1 MLRLQ
6 QIRLPLDY
14 TDTTLKQTAA
24 RELRIAP
31 DQISD
36 VKLIRRS
43 LDARKKQDIHY
54 SAVLDVQT
62 AQEKVIL
69 KKNKKTTFSSVKDIF
84 YQYPKPGEQKLS
96 CRPVIAGSGPAG
108 LFCGLILARCGFQP
122 LILERGEDVEKR
134 SRTVRNFWDT
144 GKLDPAS
151 NVQFGEGG
159 AGTFSDGKLNTMVKD
174 REGRSRFVLET
185 FVDAGAHAEI
195 LYVNKPHIGTDILQ
209 KVVKNIRLE
218 IERLGGEVRFG
229 AQVTDLETEN
239 GCMKA
244 VIVNGMERIDCE
256 VFVAAI
262 GHSARDTFA
271 MLTKH
276 PLRMEPKPFAVG
288 VRIEHPQ
295 KMIDCSQYGVTGHP
309 HLAAADYKLTGK
321 LSDGRGI
328 YSFCMCPG
336 GYVVNASS
344 EKGMLAVNGM
354 SYHARDSR
362 NANSAIVL
370 TVTPQDF
377 GSSEVLAGVEFQ
389 RQLEKLA
396 YRAGN
401 GKIPVQLFG
410 DFCRKKE
417 STAFGEVFPCTKG
430 ACQLTNLRKALP
442 QFIGNGLEEGI
453 LQFERKI
460 TGFARADALLL
471 GVESRTSSP
480 VRIARDERRMAELF
494 GFYPCGEG
502 AGYAGGITSAA
513 MDGMKTAE
521 AIVGQFS
528 PIH

>member
-14 TDTTLKQTAA
+14 TDTTLKQVAA
-24 RELRIAP
+24 KELRITP
-31 DQISD
+31 DQISA
-36 VKLIRRS
+36 VELVRRS

-54 SAVLDVQT
+54 SAILDVQT
-62 AQEKVIL
+62 AQEKIIL
-69 KKNKKTTFSSVKDIF
+69 KKCKKATISAVKNTF
-84 YQYPKPGEQKLS
+84 YQYPKPGEQKLNH
-96 CRPVIAGSGPAG
+96 RPVIAGSGPAG
-108 LFCGLILARCGFQP
+108 LFCGLILARCGYQP
-122 LILERGEDVEKR
+122 LILERGENMEKR
-134 SRTVRNFWDT
+134 SHTVQNFWDT
-144 GKLDPAS
+144 GKLDPKS

-185 FVDAGAHAEI
+185 FVNAGAHAEI

-209 KVVKNIRLE
+209 NVVKNIRLE

-229 AQVTDLETEN
+229 AHVTELETEN
-239 GCMKA
+239 GRMKA
-244 VIVNGMERIDCE
+244 VIVNKTERIDCQI
-256 VFVAAI
+256 FVAAI

-276 PLRMEPKPFAVG
+276 PLRIEPKPFAVG
-288 VRIEHPQ
+288 VRVEHPQ
-295 KMIDCSQYGVTGHP
+295 EMINRSQYGIAEHSC
-309 HLAAADYKLTGK
+309 LAAADYKLTAK

-377 GSSEVLAGVEFQ
+377 GSSDVLAGVEFQ
-389 RQLEKLA
+389 RKLEKMA
-396 YRAGN
+396 YQVGN
-401 GKIPVQLFG
+401 GQIPAQLFG
-410 DFCRKKE
+410 DFCQKKE

-430 ACQLTNLRKALP
+430 ACRLTNLREALP
-442 QFIGNGLEEGI
+442 EFIGNGLEEGI
-453 LQFERKI
+453 LQFEKKI
-460 TGFARADALLL
+460 TGFARKDALLL

-480 VRIARDERRMAELF
+480 VRIARNESRMAELF

-513 MDGMKTAE
+513 MDGIKTAE

>member
-14 TDTTLKQTAA
+14 TDVTLKQAAA
-24 RELRIAP
+24 RELRIALE
-31 DQISD
+31 QISE
-36 VKLIRRS
+36 VTLVRRS

-62 AQEKVIL
+62 AQEKAIL
-69 KKNKKTTFSSVKDIF
+69 KKCKNATVGIARDTI
-84 YQYPKPGEQKLS
+84 YQYPQPGEQRLNH
-96 CRPVIAGSGPAG
+96 RPVIAGCGPAG
-108 LFCGLILARCGFQP
+108 LFCGLILARCGYQP
-122 LILERGEDVEKR
+122 LILERGEDVDRR
-134 SRTVRNFWDT
+134 SRTVQKFWDT
-144 GKLDPAS
+144 GKLDPSS

-185 FVDAGAHAEI
+185 FVNAGAHPEI
-195 LYVNKPHIGTDILQ
+195 LYVNKPHIGTDVLRD
-209 KVVKNIRLE
+209 VVKNMRLE

-229 AQVTDLETEN
+229 AQVTDFETED
-239 GCMKA
+239 GRMKA
-244 VIVNGMERIDCE
+244 VIVNETERIACE

-276 PLRMEPKPFAVG
+276 PLLLEPKPFAVG
-288 VRIEHPQ
+288 VRMEHPQ
-295 KMIDCSQYGVTGHP
+295 EMIDRSQYGAAGRT

-344 EKGMLAVNGM
+344 EEKMLAVNGM
-354 SYHARDSR
+354 SYQARDSR
-362 NANSAIVL
+362 NANSAIVI
-370 TVTPQDF
+370 TVNPQDF
-377 GSSEVLAGVEFQ
+377 GSADVLAGVEFQ
-389 RQLEKLA
+389 RRLEESA
-396 YRAGN
+396 YRAGE
-401 GKIPVQLFG
+401 GRIPVQLFS

-417 STAFGEVFPCTKG
+417 STAFGEVLPCTKG
-430 ACQLTNLRKALP
+430 AYRLANLRGVLP
-442 QFIGNGLEEGI
+442 EFIGNGLEEGI
-453 LQFERKI
+453 RQFEKKIAGFSRK
-460 TGFARADALLL
+460 DALLL

-480 VRIARDERRMAELF
+480 VRITRGESRMAKIF

-521 AIVGQFS
+521 AIVGQFL